1 MEHKIPIPHDYK
13 WMTEGYEN
21 RAALFK
27 KYVLGYLAKSHPELT
42 LIRIEGMTAICERKE
57 GFKVMKQGKRPTKR
71 QKLLMEQNGL
81 NHSEWLVVKSLRTEI
96 HLVHREKED
105 QLVIHL

>member
-1 MEHKIPIPHDYK
+1 
-13 WMTEGYEN
+13 
-21 RAALFK
+21 
-27 KYVLGYLAKSHPELT
+27 
-42 LIRIEGMTAICERKE
+42 
-57 GFKVMKQGKRPTKR
+57 MKQGKRPTKR